1 MATYTVI
8 NGTEAQLTN
17 VDGSS
22 TNIDALSYKNGI
34 TLDSAH
40 LTTLSGTL
48 GVAVTSDL
56 TSNTSAQQVKRV
68 IGIAGMYAST

>member
-22 TNIDALSYKNGI
+22 TNIDALTYKDGI

-40 LTTLSGTL
+40 LITLAGTT
-48 GVAVTSDL
+48 GVAVTKDGTGVS
-56 TSNTSAQQVKRV
+56 SATQLKRV
-68 IGIAGMYAST
+68 IAIAAMYAST